1 MRKRVAELFK
11 YKKNIYSQNGEDG
24 IIKEIF
30 KRLEKKLNKTC
41 VEFGAWDGIHW
52 SNTYNLIKNHSFKAI
67 LIEGDKKRF
76 KELNNNI
83 PKCTIKINRFVEFS
97 GKNKLDN
104 ILKKHNFPKN
114 FDFLSI
120 DIDGNDYHIFQ
131 GLKIYRPKLICIE
144 FNPTISNEV
153 NFIQE
158 KNIKINQ
165 GCSAL
170 ALIELAKKKKYSP
183 IVATNWNI
191 FFIENSLKKYV
202 IQKKNY
208 KIDDLIDNKNK
219 NFIFTGYDGSI
230 ITSKK
235 IVLPWHGITIDKINY
250 LPKFL
255 EQYPGNYNIFKRKML
270 SFFCFYRS
278 PFKYFK
284 YKYFK
289 YFLNLR
295 T

>member
-235 IVLPWHGITIDKINY
+235 IVLP
-250 LPKFL
+250 
-255 EQYPGNYNIFKRKML
+255 
-270 SFFCFYRS
+270 
-278 PFKYFK
+278 
-284 YKYFK
+284 
-289 YFLNLR
+289 
-295 T
+295 